1 MQRRA
6 FPLIVS
12 LGVVL
17 AFFSSTALAQY
28 KLTNLDSNQF
38 GNAQADDPLI
48 VNAWGMARSAT
59 SPWWLSDQG
68 SGWST
73 LYNGA
78 GVKQGLVVSV
88 PAAAG
93 TPVGQPTGIVVNPST
108 SGEFAV

>member
-48 VNAWGMARSAT
+48 VNAWGIARSAT
-59 SPWWLSDQG
+59 GPWWLSDQG

-93 TPVGQPTGIVVNPST
+93 MPVGQPTGIVVNPST